1 MKSNHCTSRLYRS
14 IAVWAG
20 ALVFL
25 VPTLCARDKT
35 DVIILKNGDR
45 ITGEIQG
52 LEHGQLRIN
61 PHYTKGPIVVDWE
74 EVDRLESVQRF
85 QIEVV
90 GGGRRV
96 GTLNKKQAG
105 VDESSP
111 RLEIAD
117 EMTSVNVYKPAV
129 VNIRQMGRSF
139 ISKLDGS
146 IDYGFDFTKA
156 NDHITSSLNSAIE
169 YDAERDIVR
178 GTVSSQFNGQKDGT
192 NTNRLNTT
200 IVYQRFLRRKK
211 VFAGVLADF
220 LTSDQQQLDLRTT
233 VGGGLGR
240 VWMQT
245 NKTKLS
251 SLGGLVLNTERFSTE
266 SGPEPRQNNVEA
278 LATLEFLMH
287 RFDSTEITTRLS
299 VFPSLTGGRVRMN
312 LDTSLKLDLVGDLYW
327 NFSFFENCPASAGN
341 GEQRSAVKLTEGTHE
356 KNTKALHSPRE
367 GRHFETASGGQGAGL
382 EALRR
387 TGAAADGVL
396 PLAEGVL

>member
-312 LDTSLKLDLVGDLYW
+312 LDTSLKLDLVRDLYW